1 MTLRAVGPV
10 SPEFYQAT
18 TTVLRQMRETA
29 EATVRPL
36 MGATTWEVHSQPTSY
51 HLSLLTPPPQPD
63 QVLLGLFTAPPPTI
77 SLFEQPIRRTAAAK
91 GVSLT
96 AQIREVAIHELA
108 QHRFGLNHMYEQPA
122 PAAAANLMGH
132 HP

>member
-1 MTLRAVGPV
+1 MTPRAVGPV
-10 SPEFYQAT
+10 NADFYSDA
-18 TTVLRQMRETA
+18 TTVLRQMYETA

-36 MGATTWEVHSQPTSY
+36 VAMTAWEIHYQPTSY

-63 QVLLGLFTAPPPTI
+63 QMLLGLFTSPPPTI
-77 SLFEQPIRRTAAAK
+77 CLFEQPIRQAAAAK

-108 QHRFGLNHMYEQPA
+108 QHRFGLNHMHDQPA